1 MDASQNT
8 APVPDG
14 APEGWPWKKV
24 AATCSEVM
32 AAGRRWYEDPEWIQ
46 LVFNP
51 IVRYDDQNFG
61 FSGVD
66 VTAAFPSLSRIR
78 MLAGSSFVDA
88 TIVEAVY
95 EDGNTVVNVYE
106 AEVPVGITG
115 ALLHSLSN
123 WSGAAFRDVGTT
135 PGKIPLAEYV
145 PGLASE
151 VVSKSRKPA
160 ATNVVGTLTLI
171 PMRASNSI

>member
-32 AAGRRWYEDPEWIQ
+32 AAGRRGYEDPEWVP
-46 LVFNP
+46 LVLFP
-51 IVRYDDQNFG
+51 VVRYAAANFG

-66 VTAAFPSLSRIR
+66 VTVAFPNLSRIR

-95 EDGNTVVNVYE
+95 EDGNTGVNVYE
-106 AEVPVGITG
+106 AEVPVGVRG
-115 ALLHSLSN
+115 ALLH
-123 WSGAAFRDVGTT
+123 
-135 PGKIPLAEYV
+135 
-145 PGLASE
+145 
-151 VVSKSRKPA
+151 
-160 ATNVVGTLTLI
+160 
-171 PMRASNSI
+171 